1 MICGMIQSRSH
12 RRGALQSVMWK
23 RLVDRI
29 AAITATSMIAA
40 VAAVV
45 LSAVIFGGPAACAAQ
60 AKADTIDVPQLRPGM
75 KGHGMTVFSGAQPES
90 FDVEVIGIVRRG
102 GQLGD
107 MILVRVS
114 GAAVEAAGGVAEGMS
129 GSPVYV
135 DGKLA
140 GAIAYVFPGSDHFV
154 AGVTPIADMLRM
166 LDYPDALGIPGT
178 PGTPDAFD
186 TPGALGAL
194 REVPA
199 GARAA
204 ASVVVSGLSGRAL
217 GRLSKALEQFGTTV
231 RPAVSFGLGSAAPG
245 WAGRTGSAT
254 DDRLAGEIRPGSAI
268 ALQLAQ
274 GDVEIAA
281 FGTVTYVEGD
291 KFLAFGHPVLGKG
304 TTDLAASGA
313 LVHGV
318 IKSDSTPF
326 KVLSS
331 TGWVGAFTQD
341 RLSGVAGRLGRQAGV
356 IPVSVTV
363 VDAETGHERTVS
375 TQVAPEESL
384 VADIFGSSALAAF
397 DGALNRIGGGTAS
410 VELRVDLA
418 GRQPYERLDTFWS
431 KSDVAGASL
440 SDAFDTVELMANSAT
455 ERVGI
460 ERITLRA
467 QVKADRRTAMIEK
480 ARVLQKTARPG
491 DQVDVQ
497 VTLRVFR
504 GPTVTRVV
512 SLVIPDDIGSGTVS
526 LMIRGGSVN
535 VEDELDGWTTPVEE
549 LLYMDVDDMLAELS
563 SRPLGNDIVLELE
576 PYLLDE
582 PEVNMSVPVG
592 SELRRDGVSG
602 VESDGKAKGKDK
614 GKGKA
619 GEPDAADSQADTEEL
634 FSKPV
639 SVRVPTDWV
648 VQGVKWLT
656 VDIETG
662 AETETQT
669 DTETETEIEE
679 LYGADV

>member
-1 MICGMIQSRSH
+1 M
-12 RRGALQSVMWK
+12 QSVMWK

-45 LSAVIFGGPAACAAQ
+45 LSAVIIGGPAARAAQ

-75 KGHGMTVFSGAQPES
+75 KGHGMTVFSGAEPES

-166 LDYPDALGIPGT
+166 LDYPDALDTPDILDIPDT
-178 PGTPDAFD
+178 PGTPDAFH
-186 TPGALGAL
+186 TPGAL

-254 DDRLAGEIRPGSAI
+254 DDRPAGEIRPGSAI

-341 RLSGVAGRLGRQAGV
+341 RLSGVAGRLGRQARV
-356 IPVSVTV
+356 IPASVTV

-375 TQVAPEESL
+375 IQVAPEESL

-431 KSDVAGASL
+431 NSDVAGASL
-440 SDAFDTVELMANSAT
+440 SDAFDTVQLIANSAT
-455 ERVGI
+455 ESVGI
-460 ERITLRA
+460 ERITLKA
-467 QVKADRRTAMIEK
+467 QVKSDRRTAMIEK

-504 GPTVTRVV
+504 GPTVTRVA

>member
-1 MICGMIQSRSH
+1 MRMEGRMICGMIQSRSH
-12 RRGALQSVMWK
+12 RRGALQSVIWK

-29 AAITATSMIAA
+29 MAIGATSMIAV

-45 LSAVIFGGPAACAAQ
+45 LSAAIFGGPASCAAQ
-60 AKADTIDVPQLRPGM
+60 AKADTIDVSQLRPGM
-75 KGHGMTVFSGAQPES
+75 KGTGMTVFSGVEPES

-129 GSPVYV
+129 GSPVYL

-166 LDYPDALGIPGT
+166 LDYPDAM
-178 PGTPDAFD
+178 
-186 TPGALGAL
+186 GALGA
-194 REVPA
+194 VPA

-217 GRLSKALEQFGTTV
+217 GRLSKALEQFGATV
-231 RPAVSFGLGSAAPG
+231 RPAVSFGAGATAPG
-245 WAGRTGSAT
+245 WAGRTGSADSSESAT
-254 DDRLAGEIRPGSAI
+254 GDRPTGEIRPGSAI
-268 ALQLAQ
+268 GLQLAQ

-291 KFLAFGHPVLGKG
+291 KFLAFGHPVLGNG
-304 TTDLAASGA
+304 ATDLAASGA

-341 RLSGVAGRLGRQAGV
+341 RLSGVAGRLGREAHM
-356 IPVSVTV
+356 IPVHVTV
-363 VDAETGHERTVS
+363 VDAQTGHERTVS

-397 DGALNRIGGGTAS
+397 DGALDRVGGGTAS
-410 VELRVDLA
+410 VELRVELE
-418 GRQPYERLDTFWS
+418 GRQPYERLNTFWS
-431 KSDVAGASL
+431 NSDVAGASL
-440 SDAFDTVELMANSAT
+440 SDAFDTIDLIANNAT
-455 ERVGI
+455 ERPGI
-460 ERITLRA
+460 ERIVLKA
-467 QVKADRRTAMIEK
+467 QVGADRRTAMIEK
-480 ARVLQKTARPG
+480 ARVLQKIARPG
-491 DQVDVQ
+491 DQVEVE

-504 GPTVTRVV
+504 GPKVTRVV
-512 SLVIPDDIGSGTVS
+512 SLEIPDNIGSGTVS
-526 LMIRGGSVN
+526 LMVRGGSVN

-582 PEVNMSVPVG
+582 PEVNMSPPAG
-592 SELRRDGVSG
+592 SELHRDGVSG
-602 VESDGKAKGKDK
+602 AESDDKAKSKDK

-619 GEPDAADSQADTEEL
+619 GEPNAADSQADVEEL

-639 SVRVPTDWV
+639 TVRVPTDWV

-656 VDIETG
+656 VDIETEV
-662 AETETQT
+662 ETEA
-669 DTETETEIEE
+669 ETEIEARTETEPEAEE
-679 LYGADV
+679 LYGTDV

>member
-1 MICGMIQSRSH
+1 MMCGMIQSRSH
-12 RRGALQSVMWK
+12 ERGALRSTMHK
-23 RLVDRI
+23 RLVDRT
-29 AAITATSMIAA
+29 AATAATAMIAA
-40 VAAVV
+40 VAIVM
-45 LSAVIFGGPAACAAQ
+45 LCGSMFWGPSVYAAQ
-60 AKADTIDVPQLRPGM
+60 ERVDTIDVSELRPGM
-75 KGHGMTVFSGAQPES
+75 KGHGMTVFRGLEPES
-90 FDVEVIGIVRRG
+90 FDVEVIGIIRRG
-102 GQLGD
+102 GQLGN
-107 MILVRVS
+107 MVLVRVS

-135 DGKLA
+135 GGKLA

-166 LDYPDALGIPGT
+166 LDYPDALG
-178 PGTPDAFD
+178 AFE
-186 TPGALGAL
+186 
-194 REVPA
+194 EVPA

-204 ASVVVSGLSGRAL
+204 TSLVVSGLSGRAL
-217 GRLSKALEQFGTTV
+217 GRLSEALERFGATV
-231 RPAVSFGLGSAAPG
+231 RPAASFGLGAGAGASE
-245 WAGRTGSAT
+245 WVGRTGSTGSSESVSGGRPAQ
-254 DDRLAGEIRPGSAI
+254 EIKPGSAI

-274 GDVEIAA
+274 GDVEITA

-291 KFLAFGHPVLGKG
+291 KFLAFGHPVLGNG
-304 TTDLAASGA
+304 TTDLAASSA

-341 RLSGVAGRLGRQAGV
+341 RLSGVAGRLGRQAGL

-363 VDAETGHERTVS
+363 VDKETGHERS
-375 TQVAPEESL
+375 ISAQVAPEESL

-397 DGALNRIGGGTAS
+397 DGTLDRVGGGTAT
-410 VELRVDLA
+410 VELRVELA
-418 GRQPYERLDTFWS
+418 GRQPYERVDTFWS
-431 KSDVAGASL
+431 NSDVAGASL
-440 SDAFDTVELMANSAT
+440 SNAFDTVDLIANNAAERAT
-455 ERVGI
+455 I
-460 ERITLRA
+460 ERIVLKA
-467 QVKADRRTAMIEK
+467 QVGADRRTAMIEK

-491 DQVDVQ
+491 DQVEVE

-504 GPTVTRVV
+504 GPRVTRVL

-526 LMIRGGSVN
+526 LMVRGGSVS
-535 VEDELDGWTTPVEE
+535 VEDELDGWTTPVQE
-549 LLYMDVDDMLAELS
+549 LLYMDVDDMLADLS

-582 PEVNMSVPVG
+582 PEIDMTVPVG
-592 SELRRDGVSG
+592 SELHRDGVSG
-602 VESDGKAKGKDK
+602 RESDDKAKGKDK
-614 GKGKA
+614 GKDKETQPG
-619 GEPDAADSQADTEEL
+619 AADLQADADEL

-656 VDIETG
+656 IEV
-662 AETETQT
+662 ENEV
-669 DTETETEIEE
+669 DTEPAIEE
-679 LYGADV
+679 LYGPDM

>member
-12 RRGALQSVMWK
+12 RRGALQSVMLK

-29 AAITATSMIAA
+29 AAITATSVIAA
-40 VAAVV
+40 VAVVV
-45 LSAVIFGGPAACAAQ
+45 LTAVIFGGPAACAAQ
-60 AKADTIDVPQLRPGM
+60 AKADTIDVSQLRPGM
-75 KGHGMTVFSGAQPES
+75 KGNGMTVFSGAEPES

-166 LDYPDALGIPGT
+166 LDYPDALD
-178 PGTPDAFD
+178 TPDAPD

-199 GARAA
+199 SARVA

-231 RPAVSFGLGSAAPG
+231 RPAVSFGLGAAAPG
-245 WAGRTGSAT
+245 WTGRTGSADSPESAT
-254 DDRLAGEIRPGSAI
+254 GDLPAGQIRPGSAI
-268 ALQLAQ
+268 ALQLAE

-363 VDAETGHERTVS
+363 VDAETRHERTIS

-397 DGALNRIGGGTAS
+397 DGALDRIGGGTAS
-410 VELRVDLA
+410 VELRVELA

-431 KSDVAGASL
+431 NSDVAGASL
-440 SDAFDTVELMANSAT
+440 SDAFDTVELIANSAT

-460 ERITLRA
+460 ERITLKA
-467 QVKADRRTAMIEK
+467 QVKAERRTAMIEK
-480 ARVLQKTARPG
+480 ARALQKTARPG
-491 DQVDVQ
+491 DKVEVE

-504 GPTVTRVV
+504 GPKVTRVV
-512 SLVIPDDIGSGTVS
+512 SLVIPDDIGSGVVS
-526 LMIRGGSVN
+526 LMVRGGSVN
-535 VEDELDGWTTPVEE
+535 VEEELDGWATPVEE

-582 PEVNMSVPVG
+582 PEVDIGPPVG

-602 VESDGKAKGKDK
+602 VESDGKAKSKDK

-619 GEPDAADSQADTEEL
+619 GEPDAADSQSDTEEL

-639 SVRVPTDWV
+639 TVRVPTDWV
-648 VQGVKWLT
+648 VQGVKWIT
-656 VDIETG
+656 VDIETEAE
-662 AETETQT
+662 AETG
-669 DTETETEIEE
+669 TESEIEE

>member
-1 MICGMIQSRSH
+1 M
-12 RRGALQSVMWK
+12 QSVMWK

-45 LSAVIFGGPAACAAQ
+45 LSAAIFGGPAACAAQ
-60 AKADTIDVPQLRPGM
+60 AKADTIDVSRLRPGM
-75 KGHGMTVFSGAQPES
+75 KGNGMTVFGGVEPES

-114 GAAVEAAGGVAEGMS
+114 GAAVEATGGVAEGMS

-135 DGKLA
+135 DGRLA

-166 LDYPDALGIPGT
+166 LDYPDAL
-178 PGTPDAFD
+178 D
-186 TPGALGAL
+186 TSGALDAL
-194 REVPA
+194 REVPV

-231 RPAVSFGLGSAAPG
+231 RPAVSFGLGAGAPG
-245 WAGRTGSAT
+245 WAGRTGSTDSPESAT
-254 DDRLAGEIRPGSAI
+254 GDRPAGEIRPGSAI

-291 KFLAFGHPVLGKG
+291 KFLAFGHPVLGSG

-341 RLSGVAGRLGRQAGV
+341 RLSGVAGRLGRQAHM

-397 DGALNRIGGGTAS
+397 DGALNRVGGGTAS
-410 VELRVDLA
+410 VELRVELA

-431 KSDVAGASL
+431 NSDVAGAGL
-440 SDAFDTVELMANSAT
+440 SDAFDTVGLIANSAT

-460 ERITLRA
+460 ERITLKA
-467 QVKADRRTAMIEK
+467 QVRADRRTAMIEK

-491 DQVDVQ
+491 DQVDVE
-497 VTLRVFR
+497 VTLRVYR
-504 GPTVTRVV
+504 GPKVTRVV
-512 SLVIPDDIGSGTVS
+512 PLVIPDNIGSGIVS
-526 LMIRGGSVN
+526 LMVRGGSVN

-563 SRPLGNDIVLELE
+563 SRPLGSDIVLELE

-582 PEVNMSVPVG
+582 PEVNMGLPAD

-602 VESDGKAKGKDK
+602 AESDDKAKGKDK
-614 GKGKA
+614 SKGKA
-619 GEPDAADSQADTEEL
+619 GEPSAADSQTDSEEL

-639 SVRVPTDWV
+639 TVRVPTDWV

-656 VDIETG
+656 VDIEAE
-662 AETETQT
+662 AETETG
-669 DTETETEIEE
+669 TEREIEE
-679 LYGADV
+679 LCGADV